1 MEAIMAPLD
10 ERVGRTAPIFACF
23 DPAPTAYRQAR
34 TFFGFNE
41 DHPSIGKVRCDGF
54 EREFTILS
62 MF

>member
-1 MEAIMAPLD
+1 MSPLD
-10 ERVGRTAPIFACF
+10 ERVGRTI
-23 DPAPTAYRQAR
+23 YRRAR

-41 DHPSIGKVRCDGF
+41 DHPSIGKVRYDGF